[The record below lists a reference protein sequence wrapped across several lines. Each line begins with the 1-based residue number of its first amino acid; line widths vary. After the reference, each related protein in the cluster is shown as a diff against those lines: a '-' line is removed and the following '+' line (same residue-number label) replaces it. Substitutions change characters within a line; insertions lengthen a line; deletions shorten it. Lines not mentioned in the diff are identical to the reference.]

1 VNFGGFFSLVLS
13 QSLRGKIEI
22 MRMRLT
28 VRIFI
33 VSNLI
38 ASAAMIK
45 LQLHNM
51 NLAEN
56 DKNL

>member
-1 VNFGGFFSLVLS
+1 VNFGGFFSHVLS
-13 QSLRGKIEI
+13 QSLRGKTEI
-22 MRMRLT
+22 TRMRLT
-28 VRIFI
+28 VRI
-33 VSNLI
+33 VSSLI